1 MKRLVAFL
9 LVCVMAFSATMAL
22 AEADISIPF
31 TVNLV
36 PGLAEEYSYTTPIDF
51 VSSVSSRAMFSI
63 VVLLDYTIYLDT
75 TTDESVKSDV
85 DVTTFYPDF
94 EKPSYVFFFQEKVGD
109 FFAENTVGFAFCAQ
123 DGEYKALTYTAAE
136 NTGAYYPTLF
146 SQLDGT
152 QTRDVLDIMGAMV
165 FENDKEELSK
175 VADVVVS
182 AFNAR

>member
-22 AEADISIPF
+22 AEEDISIPF

-36 PGLAEEYSYTTPIDF
+36 PGLAEQYSYTTPSDW

-63 VVLLDYTIYLDT
+63 IVLLDYSIYLDT

-85 DVTTFYPDF
+85 TTFFPDF
-94 EKPSYVFFFQEKVGD
+94 EKPSYVFFFQEKGGD
-109 FFAENTVGFAFCAQ
+109 FFAENTVGYAFCAQ

-152 QTRDVLDIMGAMV
+152 QTRDVLDALGAMV

-175 VADVVVS
+175 VINTVAS
-182 AFNAR
+182 AFN